1 MIPLFDRRRKG
12 LLAAVLAAAL
22 VQLGATIVVARTLH
36 AAGHEA
42 WPLAAVAA
50 VVGFGCEALLR
61 RLSEGLG
68 LDYVTAVRDRLF
80 RHLVEVEPA
89 VIQRRRHG
97 AMLQSFVG
105 DLTALR
111 QWVAEGVMR
120 TILALVAL
128 AGLIGWLGLTMPRL
142 AMAALGIALFACLVG
157 GLLLR
162 PLSRAVQTVRRE
174 RGRVSAFASER
185 LSASATILAS
195 ARGPSEAKR
204 LANRVDRLNRAAL
217 RRAWLTGLLRAL
229 PHLATTAIVIAA
241 VLAAG
246 SLPAGGMAGTVLVI
260 GIIGLALRDLARA
273 AELTVPGLISH
284 RRIELLLALPLLER
298 AEPEPWKRGE
308 TRSLVLARLKLERGA
323 KPFSASA
330 RQGEVIGID
339 GDPRQAGA
347 LFRVLAGLANPASG
361 AVRWNGSDLLAR
373 TPTRRRRIVGLA
385 NADLPLLRGSNA
397 LNLRYRVPGAP
408 VEEIAAL
415 AQAWHIDLKA
425 NDGNSAHLVL
435 ARALVGQPPLLLL
448 APDELALGDAGAL
461 QLAEALKDWPGVVL
475 LTSRHPVLTRIMT
488 RHWTLGSEG
497 LVEQPAT
504 AGPALAPVGRE
515 RRA

>member
-12 LLAAVLAAAL
+12 LLAAVLATAL

-36 AAGHEA
+36 GAGHGV
-42 WPLAAVAA
+42 WPMAAFAAVL
-50 VVGFGCEALLR
+50 GFGCEALLR

-68 LDYVTAVRDRLF
+68 LDYVTAVREHLF

-120 TILALVAL
+120 SILALVAL
-128 AGLIGWLGLTMPRL
+128 FGLIGWLAL
-142 AMAALGIALFACLVG
+142 ARPQLAVAALGIVALACLG
-157 GLLLR
+157 GALLLR
-162 PLSRAVQTVRRE
+162 PLSRAVRTVRRE

-195 ARGPSEAKR
+195 ARGAAEAKR

-217 RRAWLTGLLRAL
+217 KRAWLTGLLRAL

-241 VLAAG
+241 VLAGG

-284 RRIELLLALPLLER
+284 RRIELLLALPQLQR
-298 AEPEPWKRGE
+298 GEPQPWKRGE
-308 TRSLVLARLKLERGA
+308 IRSLVMARLKLERLA
-323 KPFSASA
+323 KPFDASA
-330 RQGEVIGID
+330 RQGDVIGID
-339 GDPRQAGA
+339 GDPRLART
-347 LFRVLAGLANPASG
+347 LFQVLAGLANPASG
-361 AVRWNGSDLLAR
+361 TARWNGSDLLAR
-373 TPTRRRRIVGLA
+373 TPARRRRIVGLA
-385 NADLPLLRGSNA
+385 SADLPLLHGSNA
-397 LNLRYRVPGAP
+397 LNLRYRLPDASA
-408 VEEIAAL
+408 EEIAAL
-415 AQAWHIDLKA
+415 AQAWQIELKA
-425 NDGNSAHLVL
+425 NDGNPAHLVL
-435 ARALVGQPPLLLL
+435 LRALVGKPPVLLLS
-448 APDELALGDAGAL
+448 PDELALDDGGAL
-461 QLAEALKDWPGVVL
+461 RLADALKDWPGVVL

-488 RHWTLGSEG
+488 RHWTLNSEG
-497 LVEQPAT
+497 LADQPVP
-504 AGPALAPVGRE
+504 AGPALAPVRRE